1 MPGGARKPMVDISI
15 SLPTVEVGGASYASG
30 IREKKIYSQ
39 GFDAAVNLVMEYW
52 KKGEDIEEAEKNIG
66 FIKEMLFNNK
76 TWGTEEKK

>member
-39 GFDAAVNLVMEYW
+39 DGGKLVLQVW
-52 KKGEDIEEAEKNIG
+52 SI
-66 FIKEMLFNNK
+66 
-76 TWGTEEKK
+76 